1 MSCGAQR
8 TRSGVTR
15 ASGGVNDSPLRV
27 AFAQRLGARYLFK
40 ALLPFSSKL
49 RVPAEQCVKPV
60 VDRCRRRDECLT
72 AKSRTDSY
80 PDSWDKTQ
88 RPLCRSCVTGSD
100 RGVRP
105 I

>member
-1 MSCGAQR
+1 MRNAADAERSHA
-8 TRSGVTR
+8 RSGGTNYPPL
-15 ASGGVNDSPLRV
+15 GVAL
-27 AFAQRLGARYLFK
+27 ARPFRPSYLSK
-40 ALLPFSSKL
+40 ALFPYSPRL
-49 RVPAEQCVKPV
+49 RCSAEQCVKPV
-60 VDRCRRRDECLT
+60 ADRCRRRDECLT

-80 PDSWDKTQ
+80 PDSWDIIQ